1 MMHFGIQN
9 SWKEHYN
16 NVRWVTSPKP
26 SHPLAR
32 WAPLNSWWAQY
43 SHSEIIYMRCNQQN
57 KTCMARLS
65 LAIRLLASVGAPWNV
80 SSSISSFSSTSIN
93 PAGVGLTSIA
103 TSIRRNSVELF
114 LLALISDA
122 LLLLIFPTFSFPP
135 FSPFPYFSSINS
147 TLHPSS
153 AWSVALWKNIKTA
166 KSLKGY

>member
-93 PAGVGLTSIA
+93 PDFC
-103 TSIRRNSVELF
+103 RNIYTTNFCGTFPPCSNFWCLYPFPSQSAPLF
-114 LLALISDA
+114 LFRLQPL
-122 LLLLIFPTFSFPP
+122 
-135 FSPFPYFSSINS
+135 
-147 TLHPSS
+147 
-153 AWSVALWKNIKTA
+153 SVCPNHAFLGMIEEKRLRSEKT
-166 KSLKGY
+166 